1 MNKIDYSISVI
12 QKAESLALKYQE
24 FGFHVAFS
32 GGKDS
37 QVILEL
43 CKMAEVNHKAFFY
56 KTSVDPPELLSH
68 IRNNYPDVEWIRP
81 KMTMFQLIE
90 KKGMLPLR
98 QCRFCCEYLK
108 ERNGLNAVVITGI
121 TRAESPRRA
130 KRQEFESSC
139 KVGADKNLL
148 NPILDWTTRDVI
160 GFLKSRNIEM
170 CSLYK
175 VQPRIG
181 CVGCAISPRSMRLDF
196 QRLPNFRKAYVFT
209 VRKLMERGKYPEFDS
224 ADDVIDWWISGQN
237 RDSWLAMKTYQGVL
251 F

>member
-12 QKAESLALKYQE
+12 QKAESLALKYQD

-90 KKGMLPLR
+90 KR
-98 QCRFCCEYLK
+98 ECCHFV
-108 ERNGLNAVVITGI
+108 NVAF
-121 TRAESPRRA
+121 AA
-130 KRQEFESSC
+130 
-139 KVGADKNLL
+139 
-148 NPILDWTTRDVI
+148 
-160 GFLKSRNIEM
+160 
-170 CSLYK
+170 
-175 VQPRIG
+175 
-181 CVGCAISPRSMRLDF
+181 
-196 QRLPNFRKAYVFT
+196 NF
-209 VRKLMERGKYPEFDS
+209 
-224 ADDVIDWWISGQN
+224 
-237 RDSWLAMKTYQGVL
+237 
-251 F
+251 